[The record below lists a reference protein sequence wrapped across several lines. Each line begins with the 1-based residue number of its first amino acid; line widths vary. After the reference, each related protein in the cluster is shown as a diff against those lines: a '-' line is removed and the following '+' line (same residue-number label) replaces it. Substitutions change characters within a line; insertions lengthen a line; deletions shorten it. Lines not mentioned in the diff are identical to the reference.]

1 MKTGNKVSL
10 FSLLILSLAGFLT
23 ALLLA
28 HLHYTLNLGG
38 PFAFQ
43 VCRKGCDVVNTS
55 SYSEFLGVPIASY
68 GAVVYFQIF
77 ILSLLSLLLAGTPL
91 ELCLLSLVFLIS
103 IFCVGI
109 SFLLAGISI
118 FKLSSLCN
126 LCGLTY
132 LINCLLAFV
141 SGGTLKA
148 SSGATFKTVGSALRN
163 LFSPKGDVQ
172 RDPEEYYRKRMTNVI
187 VMALLLSISSGL
199 AVSFFYSEK
208 YQSVDR
214 GKIQKFL
221 EGYAN
226 LQRMAVKT
234 ASSPAKGSKSP
245 KLTIVVF
252 SDFNCSYCRTASLV
266 LDRLLP
272 EYRGDLQIVYK
283 HLPHD
288 KTCNPYEQYVSPKK
302 SCELSKA
309 SICAQKQGKFWEYH
323 DLLFG
328 ASQPEVSEAI
338 IPLAQKIG
346 ISEEN
351 FTACINDPVT
361 QQLLL
366 GDIEEAHRLGAQ
378 STPTFFL
385 NGRMIQGLPP
395 TSLLHTLIQREIHE
409 RSNR

>member
-1 MKTGNKVSL
+1 M
-10 FSLLILSLAGFLT
+10 
-23 ALLLA
+23 
-28 HLHYTLNLGG
+28 
-38 PFAFQ
+38 
-43 VCRKGCDVVNTS
+43 
-55 SYSEFLGVPIASY
+55 
-68 GAVVYFQIF
+68 
-77 ILSLLSLLLAGTPL
+77 
-91 ELCLLSLVFLIS
+91 FLIS

-132 LINCLLAFV
+132 LINFLLAFV

-148 SSGATFKTVGSALRN
+148 SSGATFKTVSSALRS
-163 LFSPKGDVQ
+163 LFSLKGDIQ
-172 RDPEEYYRKRMTNVI
+172 HDPEVYYRKRMTIVI
-187 VMALLLSISSGL
+187 VAALLLSISSGL
-199 AVSFFYSEK
+199 TVSFFHSEK
-208 YQSVDR
+208 YQGIDR

-221 EGYAN
+221 ESYTN

-234 ASSPAKGSKSP
+234 DSSPAKGSTNP
-245 KLTIVVF
+245 KLTLVEF

-266 LDRLLP
+266 LDRLLH
-272 EYRGDLQIVYK
+272 EYGGDLQIVYK

-328 ASQPEVSEAI
+328 ASQPEIAEAI
-338 IPLAQKIG
+338 IPFAQKAG
-346 ISEEN
+346 INEEN
-351 FTACINDPVT
+351 FKACLNDPVT

-366 GDIEEAHRLGAQ
+366 EDIEEAHRLGAQ

-395 TSLLHTLIQREIHE
+395 TSLLHTLIQREIRGHSG
-409 RSNR
+409 R